1 MTRNAALLQRLQR
14 EDFCYREFPQSVS
27 LHVFQLRVIV
37 VGGLIWLVMVSLLG
51 IIFCIAQ
58 FLADQRLSL
67 IVAEMEHAR
76 IHKTVKEMLF
86 LPSGVVANQVDM
98 GIRAES
104 MFEESDQIGLRNLL
118 ENMYT
123 EFPTLQDVRLLF
135 NQQDFGYY
143 SSRNGFQ
150 ADTDRCADLGDYSC
164 LAINLKPPDLS
175 WYRRGMLLFDPSKS
189 KMISYCDFLSPQFIP
204 FSELTGSPLLS
215 QPPEATLDWHFG
227 WARICKHEFA
237 HLQGEAGRTFAVS
250 KTMLSM
256 EPFLTALEKRENFL
270 GGRIYLIR
278 FDLEVSSVAA
288 MTNRIEGVR
297 LSAGRLEAP
306 GLVAN
311 VAEEFGDA
319 EVMTYVLPGEYSS
332 SGLNHVLVRE
342 VRNSN
347 GKYLLGLVCPYYQ
360 FSDSVMLPMTITL
373 LVMFLMPFLVAA
385 VFQGVKYYI
394 RKYRSGIQ
402 FQTVEEVVRMNVAL
416 ATSYVPANAAERK
429 AQARGVAAS
438 QSMSATGASDTS
450 PGGGGGGKTK
460 NSSFGLQGGGF

>member
-1 MTRNAALLQRLQR
+1 
-14 EDFCYREFPQSVS
+14 
-27 LHVFQLRVIV
+27 
-37 VGGLIWLVMVSLLG
+37 
-51 IIFCIAQ
+51 
-58 FLADQRLSL
+58 
-67 IVAEMEHAR
+67 
-76 IHKTVKEMLF
+76 
-86 LPSGVVANQVDM
+86 
-98 GIRAES
+98 
-104 MFEESDQIGLRNLL
+104 
-118 ENMYT
+118 
-123 EFPTLQDVRLLF
+123 
-135 NQQDFGYY
+135 
-143 SSRNGFQ
+143 
-150 ADTDRCADLGDYSC
+150 
-164 LAINLKPPDLS
+164 
-175 WYRRGMLLFDPSKS
+175 
-189 KMISYCDFLSPQFIP
+189 
-204 FSELTGSPLLS
+204 
-215 QPPEATLDWHFG
+215 
-227 WARICKHEFA
+227 
-237 HLQGEAGRTFAVS
+237 
-250 KTMLSM
+250 
-256 EPFLTALEKRENFL
+256 
-270 GGRIYLIR
+270 
-278 FDLEVSSVAA
+278 

-360 FSDSVMLPMTITL
+360 FSDSVMMPMTITL

-385 VFQGVKYYI
+385 AFQGVKYYI